1 MFNSL
6 NETAE
11 NVRSKNEKEPD
22 MCNCKN
28 KQVHPFLT
36 KTHLSSNLH
45 VNNHQKCSRDWKE
58 TMNLPALSLILLT
71 MACYS
76 LVNIEVGLNQG
87 PDKQFHKVT
96 YLQ

>member
-28 KQVHPFLT
+28 KQVDPFPS
-36 KTHLSSNLH
+36 KTYLSSNLH
-45 VNNHQKCSRDWKE
+45 VNSHRQCRRGWKE
-58 TMNLPALSLILLT
+58 TMSLHCQTYFTDYGMPLLGQYRGWT
-71 MACYS
+71 KPVARQTIS
-76 LVNIEVGLNQG
+76 
-87 PDKQFHKVT
+87 
-96 YLQ
+96 